1 MGTTMRLDKFLGQM
15 GKGSRSQIKEMA
27 KKGRIFVNGQAEKKT
42 ERKICPETDEVTLD
56 GCKIDYM
63 AFEYYMLNKPQGV
76 VSATE
81 DGRYPTAV
89 ELIGSAVR
97 KDLFPAGRLDVDTEG
112 LLLITN
118 DGELACG

>member
-63 AFEYYMLNKPQGV
+63 AFEYYMLNKPSGGGFRNRGRP
-76 VSATE
+76 VSNGSGA
-81 DGRYPTAV
+81 DWKRGAKGSVSGRASGCGY
-89 ELIGSAVR
+89 
-97 KDLFPAGRLDVDTEG
+97 GR
-112 LLLITN
+112 
-118 DGELACG
+118 AAAHYQ